1 MIFKVTNDFR
11 YKNMEVKK
19 SRLMGSQLKFTFQN
33 PCEQILGPSLSD
45 FLT

>member
-1 MIFKVTNDFR
+1 MIFEVTNDFR

-33 PCEQILGPSLSD
+33 PCDQMLGLFLSD